1 MKKIILSLAVVVF
14 SLSSF
19 AQENQDDVI
28 VIEGKSTVKLV
39 PEEISFTVNL
49 SVKDSNYTR
58 CADMAVEKL
67 AKIKSLFIE
76 NGIDEELIKASSY
89 SIREVQ
95 RHDPQLRK
103 MVFDGYEANIPL
115 TLKTQRDYEK
125 NDLIFSLIKENV
137 ESNFNLSF
145 GLSQEQRDAVKE
157 KLIELAVQDAR
168 EKAEII
174 ANSAGV
180 KIRFIK
186 RIQYGDA
193 RTIARMNDREL
204 LTSGELPMKMMSTVS
219 SITDVLSP
227 SEVIMA
233 TNIIITWYI

>member
-1 MKKIILSLAVVVF
+1 MKRIIVSLALIVF
-14 SLSSF
+14 SLVTF
-19 AQENQDDVI
+19 AQNTESGIITV
-28 VIEGKSTVKLV
+28 EGKSTVKLV

-49 SVKDSNYTR
+49 SVKDSNYSR

-67 AKIKSLFIE
+67 AKIKALFVE
-76 NGIDEELIKASSY
+76 NGIDEDLIKASSY

-125 NDLIFSLIKENV
+125 NDLIFSIIKDNV

-145 GLSQEQRDAVKE
+145 GLSEEQRNAVKE
-157 KLIELAVQDAR
+157 KLIDLAVQDAR
-168 EKAEII
+168 DKAEII
-174 ANSAGV
+174 TKSAGV
-180 KIRFIK
+180 KLGTIK
-186 RIQYGDA
+186 SIQYGDQ

-204 LTSGELPMKMMSTVS
+204 LSSGSIAMKMQSES
-219 SITDVLSP
+219 SITEVLSP
-227 SEVIMA
+227 DEIIMA
-233 TNIIITWYI
+233 TNIIISWNL